1 MGTARWL
8 TPASGYLEGYTHTLN
23 PYVGCSFGC
32 SYCYVR
38 RLPVGLFRSEPWGSW
53 VDAKKAEPLK
63 LMSELAKAKSK
74 GSVAIF
80 FSSATDPYQPIEV
93 SAQVT
98 RSLLEVMVDEPPD
111 FVLLQTRSPLVV
123 RDMDLLQQLKDRVR
137 VSMTV
142 ETDREDVRRVLTPSA
157 PPLAGRLNALRQLRD
172 AGIDTQAAVS
182 PILPHTPDFARLLSV
197 TAPRV
202 VVDDFFS
209 GDGSGGRRSEVL
221 GMRPIFEQNGWISWY
236 DPSVIGR
243 FVDSLR
249 PYMPEAAIGVNAAG
263 FAPPEYKV
271 AYCPEDTEVALDP
284 AETESEG

>member
-1 MGTARWL
+1 MSSARWL

-53 VDAKKAEPLK
+53 VDTKKADPQSIK
-63 LMSELAKAKSK
+63 GELAKAKKK
-74 GSVAIF
+74 GPVAIF
-80 FSSATDPYQPIEV
+80 FSSATDPYQPLEV
-93 SAQVT
+93 SGKVT

-123 RDMDLLQQLKDRVR
+123 RDIDLLLQLNGRLR

-142 ETDREDVRRVLTPSA
+142 ETDREEVRKIVSPSA
-157 PPLAGRLNALRQLRD
+157 PPLAARFKALRQLRD

-182 PILPHTPDFARLLSV
+182 PLLPHTPDFAQLLAN

-209 GDGSGGRRSEVL
+209 GDGSGGRRSELL
-221 GMRPIFEQNGWISWY
+221 GMKQLFEQNGWISWY
-236 DPSVIGR
+236 DPTVIGK
-243 FVDSLR
+243 FVTNLR
-249 PYMPEAAIGVNAAG
+249 QIMPEEAIGVNAIG
-263 FAPPEYKV
+263 FAPPYYKGLMSGS
-271 AYCPEDTEVALDP
+271 CRGT
-284 AETESEG
+284 T

>member
-1 MGTARWL
+1 MSTGRWL
-8 TPASGYLEGYTHTLN
+8 TPATGYLEGYTHTLN

-53 VDAKKAEPLK
+53 VDTKKADPLK
-63 LMSELAKAKSK
+63 FKGELAKAKKK

-80 FSSATDPYQPIEV
+80 FSSATDPYQPLEV
-93 SAQVT
+93 SARVT
-98 RSLLEVMVDEPPD
+98 RTLLEVMADEPPD

-123 RDMDLLQQLKDRVR
+123 RDIDVLQRLKGHLR

-142 ETDREDVRRVLTPSA
+142 ETDREEVRRIVTPSA
-157 PPLAGRLNALRQLRD
+157 PPLAARLKALRQLRD
-172 AGIDTQAAVS
+172 SGIDTQAAVS
-182 PILPHTPDFARLLSV
+182 PLLPHTTDFARLLAD

-221 GMRPIFEQNGWISWY
+221 GMRQLFEQNGWISWY

-243 FVDSLR
+243 FVANLR
-249 PYMPEAAIGVNAAG
+249 HDMPEEAVGVNAIG
-263 FAPPEYKV
+263 FAPPNYK
-271 AYCPEDTEVALDP
+271 AYCPEPT
-284 AETESEG
+284 AELVEIEPVD

>member
-1 MGTARWL
+1 MSTARWL
-8 TPASGYLEGYTHTLN
+8 TPATGYLEGYTHTLN

-53 VDAKKAEPLK
+53 VDTKKADPLK
-63 LMSELAKAKSK
+63 LKGELAKAKKK

-80 FSSATDPYQPIEV
+80 FSSATDPYQPLEV
-93 SAQVT
+93 SARVT
-98 RSLLEVMVDEPPD
+98 RTLLEVMADEPPD

-123 RDMDLLQQLKDRVR
+123 RDIEVLQRLKIHLR

-142 ETDREDVRRVLTPSA
+142 ETDREEVRRIVTPSA
-157 PPLAGRLNALRQLRD
+157 PPLAGRLKALRQLRD

-182 PILPHTPDFARLLSV
+182 PLLPHTPDFAGILADS
-197 TAPRV
+197 APRV

-221 GMRPIFEQNGWISWY
+221 GMRSLFEQNGWISWY
-236 DPSVIGR
+236 NPSVIGT
-243 FVDSLR
+243 FVDNLR
-249 PYMPEAAIGVNAAG
+249 RYLPEEAIGVNAIG
-263 FAPPEYKV
+263 FAPPYYR
-271 AYCPEDTEVALDP
+271 AYSLEPTEEPTETDSED
-284 AETESEG
+284 